1 MEDDIQKAV
10 DAGKLT
16 PTEGQALQ
24 KLPPGTWVLHKS
36 WGLGCIAELNFLV
49 NQMTIDFK
57 QRKGHTMQLQYGA
70 QSLKPIPSD
79 HILALKETDADAVR
93 SEAANAPTGLVRSI
107 LSDFDGRATQ
117 DQIMEVLVP
126 SVFSAAEFKR
136 WWDSTK
142 KALKKDPLVSV
153 PAKKSS
159 PLELREKELTV
170 TDEMLD
176 NFASARDLKH
186 KIAAL
191 DEIVKN
197 LNSFEKAATQLATVV
212 KEAEDSARKALR
224 LHTSQAYELILGRDE
239 ILQAVKG
246 LPPTDAPLELTEM
259 MQSGSSRLTNV
270 LESLP
275 AAKQKRVI
283 AQIPAAFGENWPDKA
298 LELMLKSGI
307 RGVSEIARLL
317 QDNNHHEDLRRSLDR
332 WIRDHSITT
341 EILYWLC
348 KERKGEF
355 ADLVQPS
362 VFSAILSVLERS
374 QFGDSRRGGKLHD
387 LVIDDR
393 KLVGDLVSDAEPG
406 VARDLMRRLM
416 MTPVFEELNKRSLL
430 ARLIRCHPELE
441 TMMGGEGG
449 GEKQEALIVS
459 WISLQKRKAELEEII
474 TKKIPENTKEIS
486 IAREYGDL
494 RENFEFKAAKEMQ
507 RVLTRQRAEL
517 ESALS
522 KARGTD
528 FSTPDVSQVSI
539 GTVVTLQ
546 KMEARGE
553 EQYSILGAWD
563 SIPEEGVISYKT
575 AIGQRLLGR
584 KIGDVVQLPTES
596 GKREV
601 RIKKIEPYTGPL
613 GAATNDEEE
622 PVAAS

>member
-1 MEDDIQKAV
+1 MDDDIQKAV

-16 PTEGQALQ
+16 PADGKALQ
-24 KLPPGTWVLHKS
+24 NLQPGTWVLHKS
-36 WGLGCIAELNFLV
+36 WGFGCVVELNFLV

-57 QRKGHTMQLQYGA
+57 ERRGHTMQLQYGA

-79 HILALKETDADAVR
+79 HILARKETDADGVR
-93 SEAANAPTGLVRSI
+93 SEAANNPTGLVRSL
-107 LSDFDGRATQ
+107 LSDFDGKATQ

-136 WWDSTK
+136 WWDSAR
-142 KALKKDPLVSV
+142 KALKKDPLVSL
-153 PAKKSS
+153 PAKKTA
-159 PLELREKELTV
+159 PLELRARALTV
-170 TDEMLD
+170 AQEMLQ
-176 NFASARDLKH
+176 NFAKARDLKH

-197 LNSFEKAATQLATVV
+197 IESFEDPATQLIPVV
-212 KEAEDSARKALR
+212 NEAEDSARKALR
-224 LHTSQAYELILGRDE
+224 LHPPQAYELILGRDE
-239 ILQAVKG
+239 IIQNVKG
-246 LPPTDAPLELTEM
+246 MATSTDSLALTEM
-259 MQSGSSRLTNV
+259 MRSGISRLTDV

-283 AQIPAAFGENWPDKA
+283 AQIPAAFGADWIDKA

-307 RGVSEIARLL
+307 RGVSEIARVI
-317 QDNNHHEDLRRSLDR
+317 QDNNQHENLRRSLDR

-355 ADLVQPS
+355 ADLVQPG
-362 VFSAILSVLERS
+362 VFSAILSVLERR
-374 QFGDSRRGGKLHD
+374 QFGDDRRGGKLHD
-387 LVIDDR
+387 LVLDDR

-430 ARLIRCHPELE
+430 ARIIRSHPELE
-441 TMMGGEGG
+441 ALMGGEVSS
-449 GEKQEALIVS
+449 EKQEVLTVS

-474 TKKIPENTKEIS
+474 TKKIPENTREIS

-517 ESALS
+517 ELALS

-528 FSTPDVSQVSI
+528 FSNPDVSQVSI

-546 KMEARGE
+546 KKETGGE
-553 EQYSILGAWD
+553 EQYAILGAWD

-575 AIGQRLLGR
+575 EIGQRLLGH
-584 KIGDVVQLPTES
+584 KVGDGIELPTET
-596 GKREV
+596 GKRQV
-601 RIKKIEPYTGPL
+601 TIKKIEPYTGPL
-613 GAATNDEEE
+613 CTAMDDEEE
-622 PVAAS
+622 PVTAG